1 MRPFDSHAPAPGPL
15 IGAAHDRDTAHP
27 GEGGFRREMGLVDT
41 SVVVAGA
48 IIGVGIFANPSNV
61 ARILEAPWLILLAW
75 GVGGLIALLGGFAYA
90 ELGSRLPHVG
100 GQYTYLARSY
110 HPIVGFLYGIALL
123 FIINGGALAAVAI
136 IFASYVDGSFVA
148 LGEWGIRAVA
158 ALVLIALAAIN
169 SFGIRAG
176 TWTNN
181 VLMAAKV
188 GGILALIAFAIAG
201 SGAPASAFAVSEMP
215 AGGAASVGLLFTA
228 LVPIM
233 FAYGGWQ
240 NCGAVAAEIRNPART
255 LARANVIGVSM
266 VVVLYLGLNVAYL
279 WVLTPEEVGAS
290 TALASDAARVV
301 AGEIGARLVAS
312 LILVSSL
319 GFLAVITLTGPR
331 LYYAMAKDGCFFA
344 RAATLHPRYRTP
356 TFTLWL
362 QTAVALVL
370 LTTNTYDQLLS
381 YVVFADWLFFSTTAA
396 AIFVLRRRG
405 TGDPAQVFRMPGHP
419 VSTLVFVGA
428 GAGIVIN
435 SFFTYP
441 VQSLA
446 GTAILVAA
454 AVFYML
460 AVAPRLAG
468 AATKRTR

>member
-1 MRPFDSHAPAPGPL
+1 MPPSPPDSSTLGRGAARPDRREAEAPA
-15 IGAAHDRDTAHP
+15 
-27 GEGGFRREMGLVDT
+27 EGGFRRELGLADA

-61 ARILEAPWLILLAW
+61 ARILEVPWLILLAW
-75 GVGGLIALLGGFAYA
+75 GAGGLIALLGGFAYA

-100 GQYTYLARSY
+100 GQYTYLARAY
-110 HPIVGFLYGIALL
+110 HPVVGFLYGIALL

-136 IFASYVDGSFVA
+136 IFASYVNGSFVA
-148 LGEWGIRAVA
+148 LGYWGIRAVA
-158 ALVLIALAAIN
+158 AIVLIALAAVN
-169 SFGIRAG
+169 SLGI
-176 TWTNN
+176 
-181 VLMAAKV
+181 
-188 GGILALIAFAIAG
+188 AIAIGG
-201 SGAPASAFAVSEMP
+201 SGAPASTFTIDTAT
-215 AGGAASVGLLFTA
+215 AGPGTVGLLFTA

-255 LARANVIGVSM
+255 LAWANVIGVSV
-266 VVVLYLGLNVAYL
+266 VVVLYLGLNVSYL

-290 TALASDAARVV
+290 TALASDAARAV

-344 RAATLHPRYRTP
+344 RAARLHPRYRTP

-362 QTAVALVL
+362 QTVVALVL

-381 YVVFADWLFFSTTAA
+381 YVVFADWLFFSAAAA

-405 TGDPAQVFRMPGHP
+405 EGEPGQVFKMPGHP
-419 VSTLVFVGA
+419 VSTLVFVAA
-428 GAGIVIN
+428 GVGIVVN
-435 SFFTYP
+435 SFFAYP
-441 VQSLA
+441 TQSLV
-446 GTAILVAA
+446 GTAILVSAA
-454 AVFYML
+454 AFYAV

-468 AATKRTR
+468 TGTEKKW